1 MLLLK
6 SRAWAGAG
14 VSTALPTLNPT
25 PGLYSK
31 EEEKKKEGD
40 EEDNETT
47 LTMATKTTTTKEAE
61 EQSLVRY
68 WR

>member
-14 VSTALPTLNPT
+14 FSTALPTLNPT
-25 PGLYSK
+25 PGPYSK

-47 LTMATKTTTTKEAE
+47 LTMATKTTKEAE